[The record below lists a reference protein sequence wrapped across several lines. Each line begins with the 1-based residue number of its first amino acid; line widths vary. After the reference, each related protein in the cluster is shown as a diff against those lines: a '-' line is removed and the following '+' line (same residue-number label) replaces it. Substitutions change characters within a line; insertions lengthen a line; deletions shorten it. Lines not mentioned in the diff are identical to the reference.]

1 MAGSASY
8 NLFVVS
14 SYNNIADFKKNVGEN
29 NYGILNLKDAEVVY
43 LNKYEGKTSTNT
55 ECYVRDA
62 SGAIVFFNTSF
73 EYEANT
79 VLNGTVLAKYTVY
92 NGLPEITI
100 TDDENITTSTGNA
113 APIELA
119 ASDVNESYYG
129 NLVSVTGKYAKGDK
143 NQTIDDL
150 VLYDKFKNGYLD
162 NLTDGE
168 AYTVVGIVV
177 TYYNK
182 TDNTVIAELAPIKE
196 VVTGIN
202 DIKAETQSNGA
213 VYNLAGQKVDGSYK
227 GIVIRDGKKYLN
239 K

>member
-1 MAGSASY
+1 M
-8 NLFVVS
+8 
-14 SYNNIADFKKNVGEN
+14 
-29 NYGILNLKDAEVVY
+29 
-43 LNKYEGKTSTNT
+43 
-55 ECYVRDA
+55 
-62 SGAIVFFNTSF
+62 
-73 EYEANT
+73 
-79 VLNGTVLAKYTVY
+79 
-92 NGLPEITI
+92 
-100 TDDENITTSTGNA
+100 
-113 APIELA
+113 
-119 ASDVNESYYG
+119 
-129 NLVSVTGKYAKGDK
+129 
-143 NQTIDDL
+143 
-150 VLYDKFKNGYLD
+150 LYDKFKNGYLD